1 MTTMSENDY
10 YQAFKEYGF
19 EIKPLPSNY
28 DPDTYARDLM
38 SSTGEQ
44 DVSYASST
52 DYVEAN

>member
-1 MTTMSENDY
+1 MSENDY

-44 DVSYASST
+44 DVSYASSS

>member
-1 MTTMSENDY
+1 MSERDY
-10 YQAFKEYGF
+10 YQVFKDYGF

-38 SSTGEQ
+38 SSYEEQ

-52 DYVEAN
+52 DYVQPN